1 MFSFIQKLNKSQKS
15 LLYTCYF
22 AFLCN
27 GLVTLMLGSLIPDLK
42 ATWGLSDTQSGVLL
56 SAYSTGN
63 LVAGFVSGV
72 IPLYLGRRRSIAT
85 LSALCVA
92 GMLMVAVFG
101 APALLFFGFLFA
113 GTGRGSVTNFNNRMV
128 NVLTDGSA
136 AAANV
141 LHSVFALGA
150 VLAPMIFLALRGTVG
165 WQAGPVFVAACCAVS
180 VLNYARATVP
190 DDRPSRAEKANST
203 LSFLKEPGFLVS
215 AGMLLFYICSEY
227 AINGW
232 LVSYIQH
239 KDSLIASFGKSGEAL
254 EAAIRAYSQTMATLL
269 WAVILVG
276 RLFCA
281 WLSQRVAPKKLML
294 IASVCEAAA
303 FAGMLFSNTIPMVTV
318 SVAVLG
324 FCMAGICPMIY
335 ADAAHYT
342 NTYSMATGALLV
354 IASVGGIAMPTIVG
368 VLADHHGFGGGMAA
382 ILAAIVLLAAL
393 SAVNVIRGRAES

>member
-1 MFSFIQKLNKSQKS
+1 MFPFLQKLNKTEKS
-15 LLYTCYF
+15 LLYTCFF

-27 GLVTLMLGSLIPDLK
+27 GLVTLLLGSLIPDLK

-63 LVAGFVSGV
+63 LVAGFISGV
-72 IPLYLGRRRSIAT
+72 IPLYLGRRRSIAM
-85 LSALCVA
+85 LSALCVV
-92 GMLMVAVFG
+92 GMVIVALVG
-101 APALLFFGFLFA
+101 APGLLFFGFLFA

-150 VLAPMIFLALRGTVG
+150 VLSPMIFLALRGTIG
-165 WQAGPVFVAACCAVS
+165 WQAAPLFVAACCAVS
-180 VLNYARATVP
+180 VFNFARATVP
-190 DDRPSRAEKANST
+190 DDHPSRAEKANRT
-203 LSFLKEPGFLVS
+203 LSFLREPGFLVS
-215 AGMLLFYICSEY
+215 AAMLLFYICSEY

-239 KDSLIASFGKSGEAL
+239 KESLIASFGLTGEAL
-254 EAAIRAYSQTMATLL
+254 DAAIRNYSQTMATLL

-276 RLFCA
+276 RLTCA
-281 WLSQRVAPKKLML
+281 WLSQRVNPKKLML
-294 IASVCEAAA
+294 IASICEAAG
-303 FAGMLFSNTIPMVTV
+303 FAGMLLSNTIPMVTV
-318 SVAVLG
+318 CVAALG
-324 FCMAGICPMIY
+324 FFMAGICPMIY

-354 IASVGGIAMPTIVG
+354 IASVGGIAMPTVVG

-382 ILAAIVLLAAL
+382 ILGAIVLLAVF
-393 SAVNVIRGRAES
+393 SAVNVIRNRVKS